1 MKAKLRTLMAAFVV
15 ASVGAMGSAVAADA
29 WFVLSQ
35 DTLKA
40 ANPSVEIK
48 SPGGASEKNIEQ
60 VKFSVEGADVE
71 VTSIVLHWNNR
82 KDDTLKDVGVIKSG
96 GETAPSNA
104 PGLKSRLEA
113 VTVKYKILGKK
124 KNATFKVWGYD

>member
-1 MKAKLRTLMAAFVV
+1 MKAKIRSLVAAFAV
-15 ASVGAMGSAVAADA
+15 ASVAAMGSASAAD

-35 DTLKA
+35 GTLKS
-40 ANPSVEIK
+40 ANPSMEIK
-48 SPGGASEKNIEQ
+48 NLGTASDKNIEE

-71 VTSIVLHWNNR
+71 VTSIVMHWNNR
-82 KDDTLKDVGVIKSG
+82 RDDELKNVGTIKAG
-96 GETAPSNA
+96 GETAPSDA
-104 PGLKSRLEA
+104 PGNKARLEG

>member
-1 MKAKLRTLMAAFVV
+1 MKAKLRSLVAAFAV
-15 ASVGAMGSAVAADA
+15 ASVAAMGSASAAD

-35 DTLKA
+35 HTLKS
-40 ANPSVEIK
+40 ANPSAELK
-48 SPGGASEKNIEQ
+48 SPGSASDKNIEQ

-82 KDDTLKDVGVIKSG
+82 KDDTLKDVGTIKAG
-96 GETAPSNA
+96 GETAPTTA

>member
-1 MKAKLRTLMAAFVV
+1 MKAKIRSLVAAFAV
-15 ASVGAMGSAVAADA
+15 ASVAAVGSASAAD

-35 DTLKA
+35 HTLSST
-40 ANPSVEIK
+40 NPSVEIK
-48 SPGGASEKNIEQ
+48 SSGSAADKKIEQ
-60 VKFSVEGADVE
+60 VKFSVEGADVQ

-82 KDDTLKDVGVIKSG
+82 KDDELKSVGTIKSG
-96 GETAPSNA
+96 GETAPAEA
-104 PGLKSRLEA
+104 PGMKSRLEA

>member
-1 MKAKLRTLMAAFVV
+1 MKAKIRSLVAALAV
-15 ASVGAMGSAVAADA
+15 ASVAAVGSASAAD

-35 DTLKA
+35 GTLKS
-40 ANPSVEIK
+40 ANPSTEIK
-48 SPGGASEKNIEQ
+48 SPGTASDKKIEQ
-60 VKFSVEGADVE
+60 VKFSVEGADVQ

-82 KDDTLKDVGVIKSG
+82 KDDELKNVGTIKSG
-96 GETAPSNA
+96 GETAPAEA
-104 PGLKSRLEA
+104 PGMKSRLEA

>member
-1 MKAKLRTLMAAFVV
+1 MKSNFRTLVASCVV
-15 ASVGAMGSAVAADA
+15 ASVAAIGSAIAADA

-35 DTLKA
+35 ETLKA

-48 SPGGASEKNIEQ
+48 SPGGASDKNIEQ
-60 VKFSVEGADVE
+60 VKFAVEGADVE

-82 KDDTLKDVGVIKSG
+82 KDDKLKDVGVIKSG

-113 VTVKYKILGKK
+113 VTVKYKILGNKK
-124 KNATFKVWGYD
+124 TATFKVLGYD

>member
-1 MKAKLRTLMAAFVV
+1 MKAKLRILLAAFAV
-15 ASVGAMGSAVAADA
+15 ASAGAMGSAVAAD
-29 WFVLSQ
+29 WFMLSQ
-35 DTLKA
+35 GTLKA
-40 ANPSVEIK
+40 ANPSMEIR
-48 SPGGASEKNIEQ
+48 SPGSASDKNIEQ

-82 KDDTLKDVGVIKSG
+82 KDDTLKDVGVIKAG

-113 VTVKYKILGKK
+113 VTVKYRILGKK